1 MGNNNKA
8 TIPIRRHVS
17 LVKIAICQLKLK
29 ILESLHICYLHV
41 PLIRRKASVVLISW
55 FTLY

>member
-1 MGNNNKA
+1 MGNSNKD

-17 LVKIAICQLKLK
+17 LVRIAICQLKLK
-29 ILESLHICYLHV
+29 ILVILHICYLHM
-41 PLIRRKASVVLISW
+41 PLIRRKASVVLITW